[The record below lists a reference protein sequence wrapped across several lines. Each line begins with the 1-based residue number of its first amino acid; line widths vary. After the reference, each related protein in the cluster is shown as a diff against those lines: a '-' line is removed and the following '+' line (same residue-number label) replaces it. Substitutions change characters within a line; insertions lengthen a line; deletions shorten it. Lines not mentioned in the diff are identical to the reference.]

1 VEQSCVVDA
10 CNQSLLKYQ
19 LYSQGESKSW
29 GMIVKGELALPMS
42 YTSYQE
48 CGCHM
53 NINRGEISNR
63 AVLNSKG
70 ALALFYYFNSAGA
83 SLICFRFCCFYSYK
97 CRSKLQNCIPTNLDT
112 VLHSWLALPPLQAL
126 TLKVNVVSGLSP
138 DSLVMTAVV
147 VEPFTTF
154 SPWKLLS
161 LQSCK

>member
-1 VEQSCVVDA
+1 MKPRKPYYKIGLWVWPILIYPSHSTLVLSHDANTTAGIKDKKGPKIKPGFQVEQSCVVDA

-19 LYSQGESKSW
+19 LYPQGESKTW

-42 YTSYQE
+42 CTSYQE

-83 SLICFRFCCFYSYK
+83 SLICFHYTVFIAFILTSAGPSY
-97 CRSKLQNCIPTNLDT
+97 
-112 VLHSWLALPPLQAL
+112 
-126 TLKVNVVSGLSP
+126 
-138 DSLVMTAVV
+138 
-147 VEPFTTF
+147 EPAY
-154 SPWKLLS
+154 L
-161 LQSCK
+161 